1 MLQIEPPP
9 SARPSQ
15 LCLPGSWTL
24 VALVQA
30 RLVAPET
37 KKPGFLRD
45 GKEADCVGSP
55 SPKEAGGRN
64 THSHNAGMSH
74 EVVSIRHN
82 LRSQA
87 GGAGH
92 SGGSGRVKSP

>member
-55 SPKEAGGRN
+55 SP
-64 THSHNAGMSH
+64 
-74 EVVSIRHN
+74 
-82 LRSQA
+82 
-87 GGAGH
+87 
-92 SGGSGRVKSP
+92 